1 MKISRCSEYATFGT
15 HELSTNMIKALKDR
29 KACLM
34 ANHGQVAFG
43 ENLSKAFELAQEVEN
58 ICHQYIIALKMGEPK
73 NLSLAEMKKILE
85 KVKNYKKAVSYM
97 TKVGE
102 HITLD
107 IIGTTKEYDPSVF
120 EKVIN
125 DIAKAAKVTI
135 LNISKYK
142 FEPQGFTILALLAES
157 HISFHTFPEKG
168 IISFDFFTCGKVSP
182 SVAIDIIKKEFEHKR
197 IVKKEFNRDTK
208 SLYHDIYSSP
218 GLQKSYVVNDVL
230 EDFKSKVGQH
240 IEILDLEQFGKSL
253 FIDGEIQVAST
264 DEHLYSSTF
273 VGSGLN
279 LNKDNERAAIIGGG
293 DGGVARECIS
303 KNFNFIDWYELDP
316 EVVDVCN
323 KHLGDIGKKAT
334 EKNSVKCVWGDAFES
349 IKSVSDDTYDHIFV
363 DLNDDQFCIDLAA
376 KNMDSLVRILKPKGV
391 ITAQVGSQDKK
402 PQQVENWL
410 NVFNQNFGNAKLS
423 RVYIPSFDCSW
434 NFSSSINH

>member
-1 MKISRCSEYATFGT
+1 
-15 HELSTNMIKALKDR
+15 MI
-29 KACLM
+29 
-34 ANHGQVAFG
+34 
-43 ENLSKAFELAQEVEN
+43 
-58 ICHQYIIALKMGEPK
+58 
-73 NLSLAEMKKILE
+73 
-85 KVKNYKKAVSYM
+85 
-97 TKVGE
+97 KVGE
-102 HITLD
+102 HITVD
-107 IIGTTKEYDPSVF
+107 IIGTTKEYDPSVY
-120 EKVIN
+120 EKVIK
-125 DIAKAAKVTI
+125 DIARAAKVTI

-182 SVAIDIIKKEFEHKR
+182 SIAIEIIKKEFKYKR
-197 IVKKEFNRDTK
+197 LSIKEFDRDTK

-218 GLQKSYVVNDVL
+218 GLKKSYIVKDVL
-230 EDFKSKVGQH
+230 EDFRSKVGQH
-240 IEILDLEQFGKSL
+240 IEILDLEQFGKAL
-253 FIDGEIQVAST
+253 FIDNEIQVAES

-273 VGSGLN
+273 VGSGLE
-279 LNKDNERAAIIGGG
+279 LNKANERAAIIGGG

-303 KNFNFIDWYELDP
+303 KKFNFIDWFELDP

-323 KHLGDIGKKAT
+323 KHLGDIGQKST

-349 IKSVSDDTYDHIFV
+349 IKSIEDDTYDHIFV

-402 PQQVENWL
+402 PKQVQNWM
-410 NVFNQNFGNAKLS
+410 NVFNENFGNTKLS

>member
-1 MKISRCSEYATFGT
+1 
-15 HELSTNMIKALKDR
+15 MI
-29 KACLM
+29 
-34 ANHGQVAFG
+34 
-43 ENLSKAFELAQEVEN
+43 
-58 ICHQYIIALKMGEPK
+58 
-73 NLSLAEMKKILE
+73 
-85 KVKNYKKAVSYM
+85 
-97 TKVGE
+97 KVGE
-102 HITLD
+102 HITVD
-107 IIGTTKEYDPSVF
+107 IIGTTKEYDPSVY
-120 EKVIN
+120 EKVIK
-125 DIAKAAKVTI
+125 DIANAAKVTI

-168 IISFDFFTCGKVSP
+168 IISFDFFTCGKVKP
-182 SVAIDIIKKEFEHKR
+182 SIAINILKKEFQYKR
-197 IVKKEFNRDTK
+197 LSIKEFDRDTK
-208 SLYHDIYSSP
+208 SFYHDIYSSP
-218 GLQKSYVVNDVL
+218 GLHKSYIVKDVL

-240 IEILDLEQFGKSL
+240 IEILDLEQFGKAL
-253 FIDGEIQVAST
+253 FIDNEIQVAES

-273 VGSGLN
+273 VGAGLE
-279 LNKDNERAAIIGGG
+279 LNQANERAAIIGGG

-303 KNFNFIDWYELDP
+303 KKFNFIDWFELDP

-323 KHLGDIGKKAT
+323 KHLGDIGKKST

-349 IKSVSDDTYDHIFV
+349 IKSIDDDTYDHIFV

-402 PQQVENWL
+402 PKQVQNWM
-410 NVFNQNFGNAKLS
+410 NVFNENFGNTKLS

>member
-1 MKISRCSEYATFGT
+1 
-15 HELSTNMIKALKDR
+15 MI
-29 KACLM
+29 
-34 ANHGQVAFG
+34 
-43 ENLSKAFELAQEVEN
+43 
-58 ICHQYIIALKMGEPK
+58 
-73 NLSLAEMKKILE
+73 
-85 KVKNYKKAVSYM
+85 
-97 TKVGE
+97 KVGE

-125 DIAKAAKVTI
+125 KIAKAADVTI

-168 IISFDFFTCGKVSP
+168 IISFDFFTCGKINP
-182 SVAIDIIKKEFEHKR
+182 AVAIDIIKSEFEHKR
-197 IVKKEFNRDTK
+197 IVKKEFKRDTR

-218 GLQKSYVVNDVL
+218 GLQKSYVVNEVL
-230 EDFKSKVGQH
+230 EDFRSKVGQH
-240 IEILDLEQFGKSL
+240 IEILELEQFGKSL
-253 FIDGEIQVAST
+253 FIDGEIQVASS
-264 DEHLYSSTF
+264 DEYLYSSTF
-273 VGSGLN
+273 VGAGLK
-279 LNKDNERAAIIGGG
+279 LNKHKERAAIIGGG

-303 KNFNFIDWYELDP
+303 KKFNFIDWYELDP
-316 EVVDVCN
+316 EVVEICS

-349 IKSVSDDTYDHIFV
+349 IKTVNEDTYDHIFV

-402 PQQVENWL
+402 PHQVENWL
-410 NVFNQNFGNAKLS
+410 NVFHHHFGNTKLS
-423 RVYIPSFDCSW
+423 RVYVPSFDCSW

>member
-1 MKISRCSEYATFGT
+1 
-15 HELSTNMIKALKDR
+15 
-29 KACLM
+29 
-34 ANHGQVAFG
+34 
-43 ENLSKAFELAQEVEN
+43 
-58 ICHQYIIALKMGEPK
+58 
-73 NLSLAEMKKILE
+73 
-85 KVKNYKKAVSYM
+85 M

-102 HITLD
+102 HITVD
-107 IIGTTKEYDPSVF
+107 IIGTTKEYDSSVY
-120 EKVIN
+120 EKVIK
-125 DIAKAAKVTI
+125 DIASAAKVTI

-182 SVAIDIIKKEFEHKR
+182 SIAIEILKKEFKYKR
-197 IVKKEFNRDTK
+197 LSIKEFDRDTK

-218 GLQKSYVVNDVL
+218 GLKKSYIVKDVL
-230 EDFKSKVGQH
+230 EDFRSKVGQH
-240 IEILDLEQFGKSL
+240 IEILDLEQFGKAL
-253 FIDGEIQVAST
+253 FIDNEIQVAES

-273 VGSGLN
+273 VGSGLE
-279 LNKDNERAAIIGGG
+279 LNQANERAAIIGGG

-303 KNFNFIDWYELDP
+303 KKFNFIDWFELDP

-323 KHLGDIGKKAT
+323 KHLGDIGQKST

-349 IKSVSDDTYDHIFV
+349 IKSIEDDTYDHIFV

-402 PQQVENWL
+402 PKQVQNWM
-410 NVFNQNFGNAKLS
+410 NVFNENFGNTKLS

>member
-1 MKISRCSEYATFGT
+1 M
-15 HELSTNMIKALKDR
+15 
-29 KACLM
+29 
-34 ANHGQVAFG
+34 V
-43 ENLSKAFELAQEVEN
+43 
-58 ICHQYIIALKMGEPK
+58 
-73 NLSLAEMKKILE
+73 
-85 KVKNYKKAVSYM
+85 
-97 TKVGE
+97 KVGE
-102 HITLD
+102 HITVD
-107 IIGTTKEYDPSVF
+107 IIGTTKEYDPSVY
-120 EKVIN
+120 EKVIK
-125 DIAKAAKVTI
+125 DIANAAKVTI

-168 IISFDFFTCGKVSP
+168 IISFDFFTCGKISP
-182 SVAIDIIKKEFEHKR
+182 SIALDIIKKEFKYKR
-197 IVKKEFNRDTK
+197 LSIKEFDRDTK

-218 GLQKSYVVNDVL
+218 GLKKSYIVKDVL

-253 FIDGEIQVAST
+253 FIDNEIQVAEN

-273 VGSGLN
+273 VGAGLE
-279 LNKDNERAAIIGGG
+279 LNQSKERAAIIGGG

-303 KNFNFIDWYELDP
+303 KKFNFIDWYELDP

-323 KHLGDIGKKAT
+323 RHLGDIGKKST

-349 IKSVSDDTYDHIFV
+349 IKTVEDDTYDHIFV

-402 PQQVENWL
+402 PKQVQNWM
-410 NVFNQNFGNAKLS
+410 NVFNENFGNTKLS
-423 RVYIPSFDCSW
+423 RIYIPSFDCSW

>member
-1 MKISRCSEYATFGT
+1 
-15 HELSTNMIKALKDR
+15 
-29 KACLM
+29 
-34 ANHGQVAFG
+34 
-43 ENLSKAFELAQEVEN
+43 
-58 ICHQYIIALKMGEPK
+58 
-73 NLSLAEMKKILE
+73 
-85 KVKNYKKAVSYM
+85 M

-107 IIGTTKEYDPSVF
+107 IIGTAKDYDSSIF

-125 DIAKAAKVTI
+125 EIAKAAKVTI
-135 LNISKYK
+135 LKISKYK

-168 IISFDFFTCGKVSP
+168 IISFDFFTCGKVNP
-182 SVAIDIIKKEFEHKR
+182 SVAIDIIKKNFDHKR

-208 SLYHDIYSSP
+208 SLYPDIYSSP

-240 IEILDLEQFGKSL
+240 IEILDLEQFGKAL
-253 FIDGEIQVAST
+253 FIDSEIQVAAT

-273 VGSGLN
+273 VGAGLS
-279 LNKDNERAAIIGGG
+279 LNKENDRAAIIGGG

-316 EVVDVCN
+316 EVVEVCS

-349 IKSVSDDTYDHIFV
+349 IKSIKDDSYDHIFV

-410 NVFNQNFGNAKLS
+410 NVFNHNFGNAKLS